1 MTIPEIAGIFGLLVG
16 AVLTILNIRRSVD
29 DTRKARKQAI
39 IDAST
44 VDEQRLTIVANS
56 AQVATGFLQDVLK
69 RADKEI
75 AERDIRIGLLEDE
88 IRALRA
94 RVLDLERR
102 AA

>member
-1 MTIPEIAGIFGLLVG
+1 MTFPEIAGVFGLLVG
-16 AVLTILNIRRSVD
+16 AVLTILNIRRSLSD
-29 DTRKARKQAI
+29 SRKAHEQKI

-88 IRALRA
+88 IRTLRA
-94 RVLDLERR
+94 RVLELERR
-102 AA
+102 IG